1 MKIAIVGLG
10 AVGGY
15 FGGKLAQ
22 SKHDIIFIARGKHL
36 EAIRE
41 NGLYIETEEGDF
53 VARPSLATDNPA
65 AAGTVDLVLLAT
77 KTWQIHEAAE
87 QMKAMVGEN
96 TLILPLLNGVEAPYQ
111 LAKHFGEARVLGGF
125 CRIQSQKIADGR
137 IQQSGTNPFIAMG
150 AIWDNAHRITT
161 IAKLFR
167 KAGITVQWPESI
179 LAEMWQ
185 KLLFVA
191 SFGGIGAVSR
201 MNAGVIRSL
210 PESRALIQE
219 AMAEIYEVAM
229 AQNIPMRPTA
239 IDEGMTTVDSLAPTA
254 TASIQ
259 RDILNSLPSEL
270 EAQNGVVVRYGQALG
285 VATPVNRFIYYS
297 LLPSERLAKGLS

>member
-22 SKHDIIFIARGKHL
+22 TRHDIIFIARGKHL

-41 NGLYIETEEGDF
+41 NGLYVESEQGDF
-53 VARPSLATDNPA
+53 LARPSLATDNPA
-65 AAGTVDLVLLAT
+65 EAGLVDLAILAT
-77 KTWQIHEAAE
+77 KTWQVDEAAE
-87 QMKAMVGEN
+87 QMKPMIGEN

-111 LAKHFGEARVLGGF
+111 LAKHFGEPRILGGF
-125 CRIQSQKIADGR
+125 CRIQSQKMAYGR
-137 IQQSGTNPFIAMG
+137 IQQGGANPMIAIG
-150 AIWDNAHRITT
+150 AIWDNAHRITM
-161 IAKLFR
+161 IANVLR
-167 KAGITVQWPESI
+167 EAGITVQWPESI

-191 SFGGIGAVSR
+191 SFGGVGAVSR
-201 MNAGVIRSL
+201 MNAGVMRTI
-210 PESRALIQE
+210 PESRSLLQE
-219 AMAEIYEVAM
+219 AMAEIYEVAI

-239 IDEGMTTVDSLAPTA
+239 MDEGMKTLDSLASTA
-254 TASIQ
+254 TASMQ
-259 RDILNSLPSEL
+259 RDILNGLRSEL

-285 VATPVNRFIYYS
+285 VSTPVNRFIYYS
-297 LLPSERLAKGLS
+297 LLPSEKLARSLS